1 MRDDEIKALP
11 PYSNSL
17 GLAFKRWRL
26 LKGIK
31 QTHAADLIGVG
42 QSTISR
48 WERGELTLD
57 QTHHLVVMDMLSA
70 RLTSAQDA
78 ALAMLVTHSAKPM
91 HLICDVSHTLLAF
104 SQRRGREFGVNAAE
118 LLGHSLWKY
127 ATDEIV
133 TAETRIRH
141 EGWAE
146 EHGSLRFFTGANE
159 SAAVPIHDS
168 TCTWTRFTLS
178 NGTCA
183 RLVETD
189 ADA

>member
-1 MRDDEIKALP
+1 MRDDEFKVLP

-17 GLAFKRWRL
+17 GLAFRRWRL

-31 QTHAADLIGVG
+31 QTYAADLIGVR
-42 QSTISR
+42 QSTVSR

-57 QTHHLVVMDMLSA
+57 HTYQLVVMDMLSA

-78 ALAMLVTHSAKPM
+78 ALAKLVTHSAGAM
-91 HLICDVSHTLLAF
+91 HLICDVRHTLLAF
-104 SQRRGREFGVNAAE
+104 SERRGHEFGVHASD

-127 ATDEIV
+127 ATDEIIE
-133 TAETRIRH
+133 AERCIRH

-146 EHGSLRFFTGANE
+146 EQGSLRFFTGANE
-159 SAAVPIHDS
+159 STAVPIYAS

-189 ADA
+189 YRV